1 MKKVLFPLIC
11 AASLITVGCAEK
23 LEIPQ
28 KGVVAEDKFYKTD
41 EDAEGALVAMY
52 DKFTQNIA
60 RPNGESIICPY
71 IALFNLPGDD
81 VYAAGEFYGDNDFN
95 GQINEFRF
103 DANAQLVVSMYRG
116 FYEMIYGANLVIVNF
131 DGDKADSDVKKRA
144 VAEARVI
151 RAWAHMML
159 AIGWGTPPKIDYLL
173 ELADKPTNSD
183 SQEELLVWC
192 GDEAMAAIADL
203 RERTSKADKDGTT
216 YVTKGFAQYVAG
228 KAYLFAGDYDKAEA
242 ALKPLVTSD
251 NYALVP
257 GDRIRETFHLV
268 GEGNEEY
275 IFAGNINNNFAI
287 GDWNGKI
294 QKTTWMH
301 MDIWGW
307 RTDHCAGKPASVR
320 GGWGGLG
327 VRADFAKAL
336 IANDGYDSYRRKAW
350 IKQFDPE
357 VLYEM
362 AYPTDT
368 TQTLEQKK
376 QGNDRGIK
384 TYLYGQSE
392 YLQYKRVSDEAD
404 FDFWYST
411 LNVLVARLAEA
422 YLMYAEV
429 AARTS
434 STADDALGL
443 ELLKA
448 IQNRAGSQKVS
459 ANLNLQDVKEEKRF
473 EMFMEGCRW
482 ADLVRYYKVDG
493 DETIIK
499 NLKDN
504 GKEVPQL
511 YDTYW
516 ISDYTASVIGYE
528 KTAEHNIVTIMKTP
542 NTGKKVGFDINIH
555 TLFPFPGTESCVI
568 NNNITQNPGY

>member
-1 MKKVLFPLIC
+1 MKKIFFPLIC
-11 AASLITVGCAEK
+11 AGALLVTSCSEK

-28 KGVVAEDKFYKTD
+28 KGVVAYEDFYKTD

-52 DKFTQNIA
+52 DVFAQNIA
-60 RPNGESIICPY
+60 RPNGENIICPY

-95 GQINEFRF
+95 AQINEFRL
-103 DANAQLVVSMYRG
+103 DANAQLVVSMYKG
-116 FYEMIYGANLVIVNF
+116 FYQMIYTANLVIDNF
-131 DGDKADSDVKKRA
+131 SGEKADSDVKKRA
-144 VAEARVI
+144 VAEARTI

-159 AIGWGTPPKIDYLL
+159 AIGWGTPPLVDHVLVEAPGNY
-173 ELADKPTNSD
+173 TGT
-183 SQEELLVWC
+183 QEELLAWC
-192 GDEAMAAIADL
+192 GDEAMKAVNDL
-203 RERTSKADKDGTT
+203 RERSSKNDKDGTT

-228 KAYLFAGDYDKAEA
+228 KAYLFAGEYAAAEA

-251 NYALVP
+251 KYELVP

-275 IFAGNINNNFAI
+275 IFAANINNNPAI
-287 GDWNGKI
+287 GDWDGKI

-307 RTDHCAGKPASVR
+307 RTDHWASTPSQVR

-327 VRADFAKAL
+327 VRADFAEAL

-350 IKQFDPE
+350 VKQFDPE

-376 QGNDRGIK
+376 QGNDRGI
-384 TYLYGQSE
+384 TSYLYGQSE
-392 YLQYKRVSDEAD
+392 YLQFKRVSDNAD
-404 FDFWYST
+404 YDNWYST
-411 LNVLVARLAEA
+411 LNVLIARQAEA
-422 YLMYAEV
+422 YLMYAEA
-429 AARTS
+429 AARTTETS
-434 STADDALGL
+434 DDALGL
-443 ELLKA
+443 QLLNA

-459 ANLNLQDVKEEKRF
+459 TSLNLQDVKEEKRF

-482 ADLVRYYKVDG
+482 ADLVRYYKVDN
-493 DETIIK
+493 DQTVVT

-504 GKEVPQL
+504 GKQIPQL

-516 ISDYTASVIGYE
+516 ISDEVATQIGYA
-528 KTAEHNIVTIMKTP
+528 KTTEHKIVTVMQNP
-542 NTGKKVGFDINIH
+542 NAGKKVGFDPEVH
-555 TLFPFPGTESCVI
+555 TLFPFPGAAVI
-568 NNNITQNPGY
+568 AINPKMKQNNGY